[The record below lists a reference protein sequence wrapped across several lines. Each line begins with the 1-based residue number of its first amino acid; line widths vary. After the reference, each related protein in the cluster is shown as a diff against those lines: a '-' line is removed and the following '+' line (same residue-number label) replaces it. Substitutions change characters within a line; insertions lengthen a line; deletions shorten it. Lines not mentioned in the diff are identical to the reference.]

1 VLAAGRTLLISPPGA
16 EEPSTMIRLLVSTLL
31 HLAANAVGLLVA
43 ATILDGM
50 SVSGAAF
57 VIAVGIFTVVQVIAG
72 PMIRQAAIRHADVLL
87 GSTAL
92 VVTFVGLLV
101 TTLVSDGMRIDGVS
115 TWVLATVIVWV
126 AALLASVVLPLLFV
140 KKKVEERRTAAA

>member
-1 VLAAGRTLLISPPGA
+1 
-16 EEPSTMIRLLVSTLL
+16 MIRLLVSALL

-43 ATILDGM
+43 AAVLEGM
-50 SVSGAAF
+50 SLSGPAF
-57 VIAVGIFTVVQVIAG
+57 VIAIAIFTVVQVVAG
-72 PMIRQAAIRHADVLL
+72 PMIRQTAVRHVQALL
-87 GSTAL
+87 GGTAL

-101 TTLVSDGMRIDGVS
+101 TSLVSDGLRIEGVS

-140 KKKVEERRTAAA
+140 KKAVEERRSAAA